1 MWRECSGL
9 TRAHVARGFMIAC
22 ATLILKA
29 MKNTASRRRT
39 TLAPNNKAWEAFV
52 AWCQSR
58 GLNPVPANPWTVAAY
73 ARSLEGRLQPATIRK
88 RIEKL
93 TRVHKEKTRK
103 RLAHHPLV
111 ERTLDIIE
119 RRAEANKTDGALFAD
134 DDALDACPPKL
145 PRRKSAAKPET
156 DTTPKPM
163 RASLSEQPRLVSRR
177 TLKR

>member
-52 AWCQSR
+52 TWCQCR
-58 GLNPVPANPWTVAAY
+58 GLNPVPANPWAVAAY
-73 ARSLEGRLQPATIRK
+73 ARSLEGRLKPATIRK
-88 RIEKL
+88 RIGGL
-93 TRVHKEKTRK
+93 TRVHAEKTRK

-111 ERTLDIIE
+111 QRTLDIIE
-119 RRAEANKTDGALFAD
+119 RRAKADKSDGSLFAD
-134 DDALDACPPKL
+134 DDALATRPPKR
-145 PRRKSAAKPET
+145 PRRKSTAKPEPG
-156 DTTPKPM
+156 TTPKPG
-163 RASLSEQPRLVSRR
+163 RKSLSGQPRLVSRR

>member
-1 MWRECSGL
+1 MSTSYSRQRT
-9 TRAHVARGFMIAC
+9 TRA
-22 ATLILKA
+22 
-29 MKNTASRRRT
+29 
-39 TLAPNNKAWEAFV
+39 PPNKAWEAFV

-73 ARSLEGRLQPATIRK
+73 ARSLEGRFQPATIRK

-119 RRAEANKTDGALFAD
+119 RRAEANKSVGSLFNVWN
-134 DDALDACPPKL
+134 LDNKVLAC
-145 PRRKSAAKPET
+145 T
-156 DTTPKPM
+156 YM
-163 RASLSEQPRLVSRR
+163 NV
-177 TLKR
+177 

>member
-1 MWRECSGL
+1 MACAALMLKVMSTSASRQRT
-9 TRAHVARGFMIAC
+9 TRAP
-22 ATLILKA
+22 
-29 MKNTASRRRT
+29 S
-39 TLAPNNKAWEAFV
+39 NKAWEAFV

-73 ARSLEGRLQPATIRK
+73 ARSLEGRFQPATIRK
-88 RIEKL
+88 RIGEL

-119 RRAEANKTDGALFAD
+119 RRAEVHNIDGALFDD
-134 DDALDACPPKL
+134 DDALNVCPPKR
-145 PRRKSAAKPET
+145 PRRKSAAKLET
-156 DTTPKPM
+156 DTKPKPT
-163 RASLSEQPRLVSRR
+163 RTSLGGQPRLVSRR